1 MDWTFI
7 LTAIGTAATIVST
20 VVAVRTK
27 NEAKAI
33 LKQIK
38 EERSRNIG
46 NTGNIKIENK
56 GSNSGIMSGINSGEI
71 HR

>member
-46 NTGNIKIENK
+46 ND
-56 GSNSGIMSGINSGEI
+56 SFS
-71 HR
+71 